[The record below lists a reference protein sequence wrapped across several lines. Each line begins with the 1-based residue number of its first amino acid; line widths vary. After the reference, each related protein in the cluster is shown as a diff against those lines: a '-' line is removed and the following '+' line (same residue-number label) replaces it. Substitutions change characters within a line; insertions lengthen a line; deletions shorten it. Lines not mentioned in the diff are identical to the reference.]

1 MKKKGKREG
10 NKGKKEGE
18 KEGKEGNT
26 KPNILH
32 QTLLMIRTPGFIS

>member
-32 QTLLMIRTPGFIS
+32 QSL